1 MNRLSAPAGTAAPGT
16 PPRRIVVVGSGVAG
30 LATALHLRRLLPGAH
45 LSLITKTSLEESN
58 TWYAQGGMA
67 AVLPGLPGDGMP
79 GDGSGDSV
87 DAHIAD
93 TLAAGA
99 GLADP
104 GAVRLLCAGA
114 AGQVRWLQNLGFSF
128 DGSGGAPSRGTE
140 AAHSAP
146 RILHAGGDATGRALA
161 LALIGAV
168 RSDPRLELREE
179 TFVTGIV
186 CSGPPGDRRVAG
198 VRTQTAAGT
207 GSETPAD
214 AVVLATGGAG
224 SLFEH
229 TTNPAVATADGVAL
243 GWRAG
248 AVVADA
254 EFFQFHPT
262 ALDVPGAPLISEAV
276 RGEGAV
282 LVDASGVRFMTDYH
296 PAGELAP
303 RDVVSRSIAEH
314 LRVRDERRVYLDATG
329 LGRSFLSRRFP
340 TLTALTAR
348 NGFDWAAEPVPVVPA
363 AHYWM
368 GGLRTDTLG
377 RTSVPGLYAVGEA
390 ACTGVHGANRLASN
404 SLLEGLVFAERAAR
418 SMAAP
423 APWPSFASRPLDL
436 EPPAAGDPLS
446 RGQLQHLMSGHAGVV
461 REEAGLDLA
470 AKQLSTAAPAGSAR
484 EDLETANLQLAARLL
499 VHAASARRESRGA
512 HFRSDFPF
520 SSTSGVPARTAYSSA
535 STSAGK
541 GPAQ

>member
-1 MNRLSAPAGTAAPGT
+1 V
-16 PPRRIVVVGSGVAG
+16 IVIGGGVAG
-30 LATALHLRRLLPGAH
+30 LATVLHLRCLLPGAH
-45 LSLITKTSLEESN
+45 LTLVTKSPLEESN

-67 AVLPGLPGDGMP
+67 AVLPGPAPGE
-79 GDGSGDSV
+79 DSV
-87 DAHIAD
+87 AAHIAD

-104 GAVRLLCAGA
+104 DAVRLLCEGA
-114 AGQVRWLQNLGFSF
+114 PDQVRWLQGLGFRFDS
-128 DGSGGAPSRGTE
+128 DGSAPARGTE

-146 RILHAGGDATGRALA
+146 RILHSGGDATGRALA
-161 LALIGAV
+161 SALIRAA
-168 RSDPRLELREE
+168 RADSRLELREG
-179 TFVTGIV
+179 TFVTELL
-186 CSGPPGDRRVAG
+186 CSGPARNRRVTG
-198 VRTQTAAGT
+198 VRTLAAAGAT
-207 GSETPAD
+207 DDLAAD

-224 SLFEH
+224 ALFEH

-282 LVDASGVRFMTDYH
+282 LLDGSGTRFLTDYH

-303 RDVVSRSIAEH
+303 RDAVSRSIAEH
-314 LRVRDERRVYLDATG
+314 LRVTGGRRVYLDATG
-329 LGRSFLSRRFP
+329 LGRSFLTRRFP

-348 NGFDWAAEPVPVVPA
+348 HGFDWAAEPVPVVPA

-368 GGLRTDTLG
+368 GGLRTDTAG

-404 SLLEGLVFAERAAR
+404 SLLEGLVFAAR
-418 SMAAP
+418 TAGAVAAP
-423 APWPSFASRPLDL
+423 ERWPCFASRPLDL
-436 EPPAAGDPLS
+436 EHPQGGEPLS
-446 RGQLQHLMSGHAGVV
+446 RQQLQHLMSGHAGVV
-461 REEAGLDLA
+461 RDKAGLDLA
-470 AKQLSTAAPAGSAR
+470 AKQLSMGAPGGPR
-484 EDLETANLQLAARLL
+484 LEDLETANLLLAARLL
-499 VHAASARRESRGA
+499 VHAASARGESRGA

-520 SSTSGVPARTAYSSA
+520 SDDRSGATRTAYSSA
-535 STSAGK
+535 STVEGSA
-541 GPAQ
+541 Q